1 MKALALLS
9 GGLDSTLAIKLVLD
23 QGIDVIALNFTS
35 PFYLCNQKG
44 RCFAPEVA
52 KKFKIPL
59 KVINKGKE
67 YLRMIRKPKYGY
79 GSGMNPCIDCRIF
92 ILRKAKK
99 YANKIGA
106 KFIFTGEVLGQ
117 RPMSQH
123 MRALRIIEKEAGLE
137 GKILR
142 PLSAK
147 LLPLTEAERK
157 GWVDRNRFMSIK
169 GRSRKAQIRLAK
181 KLGINDYPWP
191 AGGCLLTHKEF
202 ANKLRDLFKHKKRV
216 RLKDVELLKVG
227 RHFRLGNNKI
237 IVGRN
242 KEENEKLMRLKN
254 KTDYVFEVPNTG
266 SPTTILQGRK
276 TGRAVRLAAR
286 LTATYSDAK
295 EERVL
300 VRYGKE
306 KLNKE
311 VMVSQLKGEEIERIR
326 I

>member
-1 MKALALLS
+1 
-9 GGLDSTLAIKLVLD
+9 
-23 QGIDVIALNFTS
+23 
-35 PFYLCNQKG
+35 
-44 RCFAPEVA
+44 
-52 KKFKIPL
+52 
-59 KVINKGKE
+59 
-67 YLRMIRKPKYGY
+67 
-79 GSGMNPCIDCRIF
+79 
-92 ILRKAKK
+92 
-99 YANKIGA
+99 
-106 KFIFTGEVLGQ
+106 
-117 RPMSQH
+117 
-123 MRALRIIEKEAGLE
+123 
-137 GKILR
+137 
-142 PLSAK
+142 
-147 LLPLTEAERK
+147 
-157 GWVDRNRFMSIK
+157 
-169 GRSRKAQIRLAK
+169 
-181 KLGINDYPWP
+181 
-191 AGGCLLTHKEF
+191 
-202 ANKLRDLFKHKKRV
+202 RDLFKHKKRV
-216 RLKDVELLKVG
+216 RLKDVELLKAG

-276 TGRAVRLAAR
+276 TSRAVRLAAR